1 MVAALPDYGL
11 ALHSYPPE
19 NWGATGVAAL
29 LGLLIGCF
37 LNIVVQRLPQMIH
50 MAVQDSGSDPEPGY
64 ALARERHAYCGID
77 YGPRYL
83 AVVLASGIVA
93 GWLVWH
99 FGSGAAGA
107 AALVFGF
114 ALIALGAIDAE
125 TGLLPDDITLPLLWC
140 GLLVNL
146 RGLFVP
152 LADAVL
158 GAAAGYLALWLI
170 YQAYRLATGKEAIGY
185 GDFKLLAALG
195 AWIGWMM
202 LPLALL
208 LASIAGVLVGLG
220 LKLAGRSHPGDM
232 LPFGPYLAAAAV
244 FVLMYG
250 PVLLKTYLL

>member
-1 MVAALPDYGL
+1 MLV
-11 ALHSYPPE
+11 SPPGH
-19 NWGATGVAAL
+19 WGASGIAAL
-29 LGLLIGCF
+29 LGLLVGSL
-37 LNIVVQRLPQMIH
+37 LNIVVQRLPRMMHLAAQEPLPERGAGIAWRYP
-50 MAVQDSGSDPEPGY
+50 AVG
-64 ALARERHAYCGID
+64 
-77 YGPRYL
+77 
-83 AVVLASGIVA
+83 LASSIVA

-114 ALIALGAIDAE
+114 ALITLGAIDAE

-140 GLLVNL
+140 GLMVNL

-158 GAAAGYLALWLI
+158 GAAAGYLVLWLI
-170 YQAYRLATGKEAIGY
+170 YQACRIATGKEAIGY

-195 AWIGWMM
+195 AWLGWTM

-208 LASIAGVLVGLG
+208 LASIAGALAGAS
-220 LKLAGRSHPGDM
+220 LKLTGRSGPGDL

-244 FVLMYG
+244 IVLMYG
-250 PVLLKTYLL
+250 PTLLKTYLLWAPDA